1 MKASTES
8 GLRIALDFLGVMP
21 IQSMANAAALVS
33 NTKYDNSRYCFAQA
47 GAIYL
52 VYLPKLTPTTLD
64 FSGQSGSFLGL
75 WFKPRSGGQLR
86 KGRIASVTAGGKVD
100 IGSPGGDTAQ
110 DWLAVIRA
118 K

>member
-47 GAIYL
+47 GAI
-52 VYLPKLTPTTLD
+52 
-64 FSGQSGSFLGL
+64 
-75 WFKPRSGGQLR
+75 
-86 KGRIASVTAGGKVD
+86 
-100 IGSPGGDTAQ
+100 
-110 DWLAVIRA
+110 
-118 K
+118 